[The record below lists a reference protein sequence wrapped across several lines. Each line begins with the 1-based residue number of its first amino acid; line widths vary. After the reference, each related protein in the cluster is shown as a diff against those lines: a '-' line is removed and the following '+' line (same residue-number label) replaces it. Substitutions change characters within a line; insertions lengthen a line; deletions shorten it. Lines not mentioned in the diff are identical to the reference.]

1 MILYEPDET
10 MVDGERK
17 PIFIDDEVQDMVQMI
32 LRKVWNSR
40 PDYDPPSWGELF
52 NYTQSHQGVLKCGA
66 TMEQVIC
73 FILGKP
79 FSQTSI
85 DEITPIKIKDIL
97 ITFIKYHKDIPLFI
111 LCKKCHREYDK
122 EN

>member
-1 MILYEPDET
+1 MILYEPDGT

-17 PIFIDDEVQDMVQMI
+17 FIFVDDEVQDMVQMI

-40 PDYDPPSWGELF
+40 PDYDPPTWGELF
-52 NYTQSHQGVLKCGA
+52 NYTQSHHGVLCPNLTCGT

-79 FSQTSI
+79 FSQDSI
-85 DEITPIKIKDIL
+85 DEITPMKIEPNIEDIV
-97 ITFIKYHKDIPLFI
+97 
-111 LCKKCHREYDK
+111 K
-122 EN
+122 ESFEHLERNDP

>member
-17 PIFIDDEVQDMVQMI
+17 PIFIDDDVQDMVQMI

-73 FILGKP
+73 FILGKS

-85 DEITPIKIKDIL
+85 DEIIPMKIEPNIEDIV
-97 ITFIKYHKDIPLFI
+97 
-111 LCKKCHREYDK
+111 K
-122 EN
+122 ESFEHLERNDP